1 MATIRQR
8 GTQFEVQI
16 RRKGWP
22 TLSKSFPDKAA
33 ARGWVS
39 VIESEMVRGIFIDRT
54 EAEKNTLGDLL
65 GRYLTEVSEGK
76 KGAQSER
83 YRIASLL
90 RDPIA
95 QYKVA
100 GLSGK
105 VLAEW
110 RDRRLKQVSGSTTNR
125 DLGLISHVINVARKE
140 WGIHIE
146 NPVAM
151 IRRPPESRGRNRRL
165 SESEEQRLLAELQPS
180 TRSEKGYYDE
190 GGTRN
195 PWIYPLVVLAIETAM
210 RRSEIL
216 SLRWDD
222 VFLVDRY
229 VRLNDTKN
237 GDSRD
242 VPLSTRAHDTLKNL
256 PRHISGSV
264 FPTTADA
271 VKKAFVRAT
280 ERSEITNL
288 HFHDLR
294 HEGTSRL
301 AEKLDNVLELSA
313 VTGHKTLSMLKRY
326 YHPRAKD
333 LARKLG

>member
-22 TLSKSFPDKAA
+22 TLSKSFPDKVA
-33 ARGWVS
+33 ARGWIS
-39 VIESEMVRGIFIDRT
+39 VIESELVRGVFIDRT

-83 YRIASLL
+83 YRIASML

-180 TRSEKGYYDE
+180 TSAPSHVGEMAL
-190 GGTRN
+190 
-195 PWIYPLVVLAIETAM
+195 PLFCERLGHDLGLEALLSVHLLEPTFSSSNSFMRAM
-210 RRSEIL
+210 RDASMPPNL
-216 SLRWDD
+216 
-222 VFLVDRY
+222 DRH
-229 VRLNDTKN
+229 L
-237 GDSRD
+237 
-242 VPLSTRAHDTLKNL
+242 
-256 PRHISGSV
+256 
-264 FPTTADA
+264 
-271 VKKAFVRAT
+271 
-280 ERSEITNL
+280 
-288 HFHDLR
+288 
-294 HEGTSRL
+294 
-301 AEKLDNVLELSA
+301 
-313 VTGHKTLSMLKRY
+313 
-326 YHPRAKD
+326 
-333 LARKLG
+333 